1 MESILKQM
9 KQVIIDKNK
18 NARFLK
24 SKKDTAYNW
33 DLLNRFN
40 LFSKQ
45 NCWVCK
51 NNIQT
56 ISYSS
61 NSRFMSSLFFRID
74 PRFLRLLEFSIS
86 VYGFSY
92 SAPRLF

>member
-45 NCWVCK
+45 NC
-51 NNIQT
+51 
-56 ISYSS
+56 
-61 NSRFMSSLFFRID
+61 
-74 PRFLRLLEFSIS
+74 
-86 VYGFSY
+86 
-92 SAPRLF
+92 